1 MNITGKTTLIRLL
14 GITLTVA
21 VLHLPG
27 IAQAAGTSAAPELNP
42 PREAART

>member
-1 MNITGKTTLIRLL
+1 MKVTGKTTLIRLL
-14 GITLTVA
+14 GTTLTVA

-27 IAQAAGTSAAPELNP
+27 IAQAAGTNVASELNP